1 MTFVCC
7 NEYSNVEYQYEIFI
21 KKDVQKQMA
30 KSGLERDFH
39 DLNYFELDFF
49 IALKLIIHWGHNQ
62 MYFGSVL
69 CSLFC

>member
-49 IALKLIIHWGHNQ
+49 IALKLIIH
-62 MYFGSVL
+62 
-69 CSLFC
+69 